1 MVLSAAGAG
10 LKYLHLKIKP
20 DRIRETMAFV
30 EETWTHFIPTRPFEY
45 FFIDEY
51 IDSKYRR
58 EQRQG
63 RIFTRSAVVAV
74 VLACLGLAGLAAF
87 AAEQR
92 TREIGIR
99 KVLGASAS
107 HLMVLIIRDF
117 ARLAVFASVIACP
130 VGYFLMRD
138 WLQNFAYRVDLGFF
152 PFVVSALG
160 VVVATILVVGYQV
173 YKAASA
179 NPAEVLRRE

>member
-1 MVLSAAGAG
+1 MGVVTDDYVG
-10 LKYLHLKIKP
+10 
-20 DRIRETMAFV
+20 
-30 EETWTHFIPTRPFEY
+30 
-45 FFIDEY
+45 
-51 IDSKYRR
+51 SKYRR

-63 RIFTRSAVVAV
+63 HIFTRSAIVAI

-92 TREIGIR
+92 TREISIR
-99 KVLGASAS
+99 KVLGAPAF
-107 HLMVLIIRDF
+107 HLVVLISQDF
-117 ARLAVFASVIACP
+117 ARLAVFASTIACP

-138 WLQNFAYRVDLGFF
+138 WLQNFAYRVDLSFF
-152 PFVVSALG
+152 PFVISSLG

-173 YKAASA
+173 YKATSA